1 MELTFECPR
10 CDQVDRVRDIER
22 AASIACPRC
31 EFRRDLN
38 PQTFDDA
45 GLRLCACCATEDLY
59 IQKDF
64 PHNLGLLI
72 VIVGFAAS
80 SVFWYR
86 MEPVAAFGVLL
97 STAALDVFLYYRVPD
112 VTLCYRCLAQHR
124 GEGANPGGRF
134 RGFDLGVGERYRQER
149 IRVEELREKAKA
161 SGSGPIGSTKP

>member
-10 CDQVDRVRDIER
+10 CEQVDRVPGIEH
-22 AASIACPRC
+22 AASIACPKC
-31 EFRRDLN
+31 DFRRDLS
-38 PQTFDDA
+38 PDTLDA
-45 GLRLCACCATEDLY
+45 EGLRLCACCATADLY

-86 MEPVAAFGVLL
+86 MEPIAAFAVLL

-124 GEGANPGGRF
+124 GAGTNPGGRF
-134 RGFDLGVGERYRQER
+134 KGFDLGVGERYRQER
-149 IRVEELREKAKA
+149 IRVEELRQQAKA
-161 SGSGPIGSTKP
+161 AGSSTP